1 MKKFSP
7 GEFVRFTYNHQAVD
21 DQTGSKFKE
30 VLILNPSWQ
39 NKVHGVDLKRLNP
52 LQREII
58 EFLLDPKNDNV
69 QSRIAKVNEVR
80 KNIDPIEEIG
90 NPMIFYTR
98 FLKPFLGKTDAYR
111 QYIEKLIT
119 NRVTIKE
126 APSRPNRPHR
136 EPLFGEKPN
145 AIAKQGSEAQ
155 PKALTPI
162 DIMAQNAK
170 NKGLK

>member
-1 MKKFSP
+1 MKPFKP

-21 DQTGSKFKE
+21 EQTGGKFKE

-39 NKVHGVDLKRLNP
+39 NKVHGVDLKRLNN

-58 EFLLDPKNDNV
+58 EFILDPKNDNV
-69 QSRIAKVNEVR
+69 QSRIAKVNEIR

-90 NPMIFYTR
+90 NPTIFYSR
-98 FLKPFLGKTDAYR
+98 FIKPFLGTTDAYR
-111 QYIEKLIT
+111 MYIEKLMT
-119 NRVTIKE
+119 NRVTVKE
-126 APSRPNRPHR
+126 APNRPEKKHR
-136 EPLFGEKPN
+136 SPLFGEKPN
-145 AIAKQGSEAQ
+145 VIAKQGSEAQ